1 MFEPLSTAKT
11 VWQAYGVAGLVG
23 ISVALVLTVV
33 AQGVKRRRFY
43 HNLVCILRIES
54 LRVLTAMGQPGPPHD
69 WIWGHLKIM
78 GDLTKLVPADAH
90 PQHMFTLLQRR
101 YNLPGLFYLDLWPFA
116 RSMVIVTD
124 APVAYQI
131 TQKRVLPH
139 HEWEDEYVHAVTG
152 GGGFFTVESK
162 EWKLHRSLMSPA
174 YAPRNLLGVY
184 PKVVEQ
190 VRNFRGVLERLA
202 TTESVFR
209 MEEMAARFS
218 FDAVGLFLLDREF
231 NVQTDDKGPG
241 RQAYDAL
248 RDAMRI
254 QTPVNLTLYERVA
267 QRWLVQS
274 RRAVL
279 HRLVAPVVQHRIAS
293 TGDIK
298 EKRQSHFETVLDT
311 ELRMAEKKGN
321 LNEVSRGILA
331 ECVFDRGDLSDG

>member
-43 HNLVCILRIES
+43 HNL
-54 LRVLTAMGQPGPPHD
+54 PGPPHD

-152 GGGFFTVESK
+152 GGGF
-162 EWKLHRSLMSPA
+162 L
-174 YAPRNLLGVY
+174 
-184 PKVVEQ
+184 Q
-190 VRNFRGVLERLA
+190 
-202 TTESVFR
+202 
-209 MEEMAARFS
+209 
-218 FDAVGLFLLDREF
+218 
-231 NVQTDDKGPG
+231 
-241 RQAYDAL
+241 
-248 RDAMRI
+248 
-254 QTPVNLTLYERVA
+254 
-267 QRWLVQS
+267 
-274 RRAVL
+274 
-279 HRLVAPVVQHRIAS
+279 
-293 TGDIK
+293 
-298 EKRQSHFETVLDT
+298 
-311 ELRMAEKKGN
+311 
-321 LNEVSRGILA
+321 
-331 ECVFDRGDLSDG
+331 